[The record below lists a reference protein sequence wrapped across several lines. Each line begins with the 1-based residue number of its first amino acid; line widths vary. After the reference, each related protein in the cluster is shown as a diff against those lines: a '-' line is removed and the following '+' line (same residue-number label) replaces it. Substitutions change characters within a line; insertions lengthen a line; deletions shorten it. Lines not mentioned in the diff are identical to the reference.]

1 MLNQNFQ
8 SMSTEDWNAAIQR
21 ELKGRAIEDL
31 YQEIEEGITMPPFVH
46 SDTNKAH
53 YQPIPSANASGYWQ
67 ICDVLVFD
75 ETSEVKAINASCLA
89 FLGQGAQGL
98 IIESD
103 ILNPSQLGAIL
114 EGVKLEAIS
123 LQLRGEAFSIE
134 NINGWLLVLKD
145 LVASPE
151 ALLVTIN
158 CNTESLANATNKLD
172 MSLLESMPG
181 VKVLGISTSF
191 MSGASYTEEIAYLLS
206 ETHNLLES
214 SNSANLVQN
223 QLHLSLKIGPKFY
236 AEIAKIRALKL
247 CLGRIYE
254 FCKLPTQKLPLIHA
268 EISLNPETSDPNN
281 ALIEATTQTLSAALG
296 GVQSISIET
305 APSDNGSEFKRL
317 ALNIQHVLQLEAS
330 IGKVIDPLA
339 GAYYIETLTDLL
351 AEKAWN
357 LFAEDL

>member
-8 SMSTEDWNAAIQR
+8 SMSTEDWNVAIQR
-21 ELKGRAIEDL
+21 ELKGRAIEEL

-75 ETSEVKAINASCLA
+75 ETSSDVKVANASCLT
-89 FLGQGAQGL
+89 FLEQGAQGL

-103 ILNPSQLGAIL
+103 CLMPSQLGAIL

-134 NINGWLLVLKD
+134 NINDWLLVLKN

-151 ALLVTIN
+151 ALHVNIN

-172 MSLLESMPG
+172 MSLLESMPD

-214 SNSANLVQN
+214 SNSAALVHN

-254 FCKLPTQKLPLIHA
+254 FCQLPTHKLPRIHA
-268 EISLNPETSDPNN
+268 EISLNPEETDPNN
-281 ALIEATTQTLSAALG
+281 ALIAATTQTLSAALG
-296 GVQSISIET
+296 GAQSISIET
-305 APSDNGSEFKRL
+305 APSDGLEFKRL